1 MSALFQD
8 LRFALRGL
16 RKTPLFTAVAVL
28 SLALGIGANTAIFS
42 LLDQLLLRLLPVRN
56 PHELA
61 LLTWR
66 GTHIG
71 NNTGSNS
78 ISYPMYLDLKAKNE
92 VFTDLAGRYGMA
104 FSIGHQGQTERVDG
118 ELVTG
123 NYFSLLG
130 VEAEIGRVISPDDD
144 RTPNGHPVVV
154 LGYDYWKQR
163 FAGDPAVVG
172 KPLAVNGRNY
182 TIIGVSRQGFYG
194 IEVGAD
200 RAVRIPIMQKGELS
214 SGWMIGYSLQNRRGK
229 WVNAIGRV
237 KPGLTMEQAKAGLQP
252 LFKSLLVEDLKT
264 PELARATA
272 FARQRFLSAWLDVT
286 PAAKGRSELRR
297 SFEKPLWILMAMVG
311 VVLLIACANTANL
324 LLARAAGRQK
334 EIAVRFAM
342 GSSRLQIVRQ
352 LLTESLLLALVGGLA
367 GLLVA
372 MWASRLLIGLLPAG
386 DSPVDLSTSPDPRV
400 LGFALAI
407 SVVTGIVF
415 GLLPAIR
422 SSRVD
427 LAPVLKEQAGS
438 LSSGGHSRI
447 RKSLVVVQ
455 VLLSLLLLV
464 GAGLFLRSLNN
475 LRSLDPG
482 FQVSKVIAFSV
493 DPSRNGYQNERSQAF
508 FRQLQEKIEAIPGVE
523 SAGFGVIRLLSSD
536 EWDRGIVVEGYA
548 ARQGEN
554 MSPLFNAVTPGYF
567 KTLGIPVIAGREF
580 TAADTGGRPK
590 VAIVNEAFVNRFFG
604 DRGALGRRVGFG
616 GGPDTPLDIEIAGVT
631 RDAKYQYMREDKQ
644 PQIFIAARQ
653 NDFITEMNGYVRT
666 RQEPE
671 GLFAAV
677 RSAVADIDRNVPIYG
692 MRTLSEQMDQNLST
706 ERMIAFLAAAFGLL
720 ATALAAIG
728 LYGVLAYSV
737 ARRTREI
744 GIRMALGASE
754 RKVVWLVLHELL
766 LLVGIGLALAI
777 PASLAL
783 TQLVRSQ
790 LFGVSPNDPVTIGLA
805 VLALALVGVIAGWLP
820 ARRAARTDPM
830 IALRYE

>member
-1 MSALFQD
+1 MNALLQD
-8 LRFALRGL
+8 LRFAVRGL
-16 RKTPLFTAVAVL
+16 RKAPLFAGIAVL

-42 LLDQLLLRLLPVRN
+42 LLDQLMLRLLPVRN
-56 PHELA
+56 PHQLA

-66 GTHIG
+66 GAHIG

-78 ISYPMYLDLKAKNE
+78 ISYPMYLDLKARNE
-92 VFTDLAGRYGMA
+92 VFSDLAGRYGMA

-130 VEAEIGRVISPDDD
+130 VEAELGRLITPEDD
-144 RTPNGHPVVV
+144 RTPDGHPVVV

-163 FAGDPAVVG
+163 FAGDRSVVG
-172 KPLAVNGRNY
+172 KPLAVNGRTY

-194 IEVGAD
+194 IEVGAG
-200 RAVRIPIMQKGELS
+200 RALRIPIMQKGELS
-214 SGWMIGYSLQNRRGK
+214 SGWMTGYSLDNRRGK

-237 KPGLTMEQAKAGLQP
+237 KPGITIERAKAGLQP

-264 PELARATA
+264 PELAKATTA
-272 FARQRFLSAWLDVT
+272 ARQRFLNAWLDVT

-311 VVLLIACANTANL
+311 VVLLIACANIANL

-334 EIAVRFAM
+334 EIAVRFAI
-342 GSSRLQIVRQ
+342 GSSRPRIVRQ
-352 LLTESLLLALVGGLA
+352 LLTESLLLAFAGGLA

-372 MWASRLLIGLLPAG
+372 MWSSRLLVGLLPAG
-386 DSPVDLSTSPDPRV
+386 DSPVDLSTSPDFRV

-407 SVVTGIVF
+407 SIATGIVF
-415 GLLPAIR
+415 GLFPAIR
-422 SSRVD
+422 ASRVD
-427 LAPVLKEQAGS
+427 LAPILKEQAGS

-447 RKSLVVVQ
+447 RRSLVVAQ
-455 VLLSLLLLV
+455 VFLSLLLLV

-475 LRSLDPG
+475 LRTLDPG
-482 FQVSKVIAFSV
+482 FQVSKVIAFTV
-493 DPSRNGYQNERSQAF
+493 DPSQNGYQNERSRAF
-508 FRQLQEKIEAIPGVE
+508 FRLLQEKIEAIPGVE
-523 SAGFGVIRLLSSD
+523 SAGFGVIRLLSAD
-536 EWDRGIVVEGYA
+536 QWDRGIVVEGYE

-554 MSPLFNAVTPGYF
+554 MSPFFNAVTPGYF

-580 TAADTGGRPK
+580 TEADAMGRPK
-590 VAIVNEAFVNRFFG
+590 VAIVNEAFAGKFFG

-616 GGPDTPLDIEIAGVT
+616 SGPETVLDIEIAGVT
-631 RDAKYQYMREDKQ
+631 RDAKYQHMREEKQ

-653 NDFITEMNGYVRT
+653 NDFITEMSGYVRT
-666 RQEPE
+666 RQDAE
-671 GLFAAV
+671 GVFAAI
-677 RSAVADIDRNVPIYG
+677 RRTVAEADPNVPVYE
-692 MRTLSEQMDQNLST
+692 MRTLREQLDQNLST

-744 GIRMALGASE
+744 GIRMALGASGQN
-754 RKVVWLVLHELL
+754 VVWLVLRELL
-766 LLVGIGLALAI
+766 LLVGLGLTLAV

-783 TQLVRSQ
+783 TKLVRSQ
-790 LFGVSPNDPVTIGLA
+790 LFGISPNDPVSIGLA
-805 VLALALVGVIAGWLP
+805 VLALALAGAIAGWVP
-820 ARRAARTDPM
+820 ARRAAQTDPM
-830 IALRYE
+830 VALRYE